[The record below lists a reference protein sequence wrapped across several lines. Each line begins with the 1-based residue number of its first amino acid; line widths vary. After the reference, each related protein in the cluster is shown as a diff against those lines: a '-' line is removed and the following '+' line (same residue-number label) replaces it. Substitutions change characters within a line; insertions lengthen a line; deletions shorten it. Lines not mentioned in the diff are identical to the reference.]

1 VTLCVVGCWS
11 EGWRVYIGIGWAGRK
26 SVERDGRVGR
36 SELRA
41 RGWGGGELA
50 GEMEKIQ
57 VVSGPLF
64 ISTSHLLLGSA
75 LIK

>member
-1 VTLCVVGCWS
+1 
-11 EGWRVYIGIGWAGRK
+11 
-26 SVERDGRVGR
+26 VGR

-50 GEMEKIQ
+50 GELEKIQ
-57 VVSGPLF
+57 VVFGPLF